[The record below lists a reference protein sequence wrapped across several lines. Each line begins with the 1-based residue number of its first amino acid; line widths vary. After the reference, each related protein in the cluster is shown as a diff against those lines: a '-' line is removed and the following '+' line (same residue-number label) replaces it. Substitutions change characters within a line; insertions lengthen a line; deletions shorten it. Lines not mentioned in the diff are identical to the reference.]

1 MLSWVKSHKQFI
13 LRYLYFFAC
22 DQSFGAGL
30 MHPNIKSGMEL
41 LLGLTEQSLVYTVA
55 IR

>member
-1 MLSWVKSHKQFI
+1 MLLWVKSHKQFI

-22 DQSFGAGL
+22 DRSFAGL